1 MADSI
6 GKASATFTADIQQFF
21 AGTKAIRNEMAALKK
36 DTSGGAGAIN
46 MGGIGHGLEAMLPGL
61 AHLATAG
68 GAVMFFRELVGHAR
82 ELVVQAERLEI
93 PIQRMQELA
102 WFAEKAGKGVEALVA
117 PMQKLER
124 TIGEAF
130 MDNAE
135 AAKPFKE
142 MQLSIGD
149 LVAMDPAE
157 QLEAVGKAL
166 LSIENPALRTALG
179 MEVFGK
185 SYKQIEPI
193 LRDMARGGE
202 AAIISKSSIT
212 ALSDAALAAKS
223 AWHEFKAAASEASG
237 MMLHTFFGLGEGVK
251 TQREL
256 NAEAAREADIR
267 RETAVVMKERQ
278 KDLDR
283 EVKAQKEVAE
293 FAEKASKI
301 YERIA
306 GISRKVAEE
315 MGGKSET
322 EKERDRLIEE
332 FSGAG
337 RTPAELGE
345 AYRAMFPQG
354 PLAAE
359 LEAIKSAKEEAAKL
373 QDELNKVPRT
383 RPGVGFRKEYERQ
396 HEEAMRQQGWNP
408 LFPIPKANEAAM
420 GKAYEEEEARLVAAS
435 DRERTTMAQRL
446 AALQPFLKA
455 EWEEILVEEARIAII
470 AELTDKT
477 EEAVRSQREFKAS
490 QDAAKAS
497 AKELA
502 NAQREVASALSL
514 TFTAEEKY
522 AKAMGDLDKW
532 DKLGALGA
540 GAAGSRN
547 RARLEA
553 EAKQE
558 LLDAWKREGKVALPP
573 LGVRGTQEEYQITAK
588 FTEEARQGRD
598 VQARFHDF
606 VQNRLGDVASDVKEL
621 VRIGNA
627 TNKFEAPL

>member
-130 MDNAE
+130 MDKAE

-193 LRDMARGGE
+193 LRDMAKGAE
-202 AAIISKSSIT
+202 AAIISRASIT
-212 ALSDAALAAKS
+212 ALSDFALLTKT
-223 AWHEFKAAASEASG
+223 AWHEIKEGASEVAG
-237 MMLHTFFGLGEGVK
+237 ILLHSLFGLGENVK

-256 NAEAAREADIR
+256 NEQAAREATIR
-267 RETAVVMKERQ
+267 RQTADVMKSRQ
-278 KDLDR
+278 LALDR
-283 EVKAQKEVAE
+283 EVKAQKELAE
-293 FAEKASKI
+293 FAEKAAKFS
-301 YERIA
+301 ERLA
-306 GISRKVAEE
+306 GLKEIRPGDSRNEV
-315 MGGKSET
+315 
-322 EKERDRLIEE
+322 EKERDRIIKE
-332 FSGAG
+332 FLGSQQN
-337 RTPAELGE
+337 PAQVGE
-345 AYRAMFPQG
+345 AYRGLFPRGYVTAELDAIKAAKKEAADLTAELAKGPRHWTAEWSQASRFAHDQLATLAG
-354 PLAAE
+354 PLISPTIKDYMQSQHEDNIREAGRRNEDELRLRRRMRERLESLQPILDPSREKALYE
-359 LEAIKSAKEEAAKL
+359 QGLAGVLEAVNKPASEAS
-373 QDELNKVPRT
+373 
-383 RPGVGFRKEYERQ
+383 
-396 HEEAMRQQGWNP
+396 
-408 LFPIPKANEAAM
+408 KA
-420 GKAYEEEEARLVAAS
+420 
-435 DRERTTMAQRL
+435 
-446 AALQPFLKA
+446 FA
-455 EWEEILVEEARIAII
+455 EM
-470 AELTDKT
+470 
-477 EEAVRSQREFKAS
+477 KAS
-490 QDAAKAS
+490 QDAAKES
-497 AKELA
+497 AKEFA
-502 NAQREVASALSL
+502 DAQRDVVSAI
-514 TFTAEEKY
+514 TQGFTAEEKY
-522 AKAMGDLDKW
+522 AKAISDIEKYW
-532 DKLGALGA
+532 RIGALGGTEA
-540 GAAGSRN
+540 GARN
-547 RARLEA
+547 RGRLEA
-553 EAKQE
+553 QAKQE
-558 LLDAWKREGKVALPP
+558 LLDAWKREESQTKMPGANVL
-573 LGVRGTQEEYQITAK
+573 GTQEEYAARARYIN
-588 FTEEARQGRD
+588 EAREGKNQ
-598 VQARFHDF
+598 QARFNDL
-606 VQNRLGDVASDVKEL
+606 VTNKMDTLVKSVEEL

-627 TNKFEAPL
+627 TNKFEAPP